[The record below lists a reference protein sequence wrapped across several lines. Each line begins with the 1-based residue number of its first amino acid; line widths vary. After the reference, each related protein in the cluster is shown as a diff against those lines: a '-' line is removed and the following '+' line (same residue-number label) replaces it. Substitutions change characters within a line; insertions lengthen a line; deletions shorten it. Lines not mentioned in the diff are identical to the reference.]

1 MGQTQILSEEETSMG
16 LGAYSVLRY
25 TDDVGDQRINLGVF
39 VWHPVDGYRCRLSPS
54 LDRVQAIDPRI
65 ALTPLRR
72 QIGTIK
78 ETLTTSQNRD
88 ALDDL
93 CKTFRRG
100 LVVSSPYPAR
110 IVSADE
116 TVERLY
122 GLVVSPVHEIRR
134 ASSQKNFERSLKKTI
149 EVSLAAGWRK
159 ARIQQIAHRN
169 IDRIPINIGLRTQLS
184 PSGPCTLWH
193 PLSFQSESRPET
205 HMAVAKSTILDILKT
220 RTVDQYRHDRQ
231 IVAVLA
237 PKARAAA
244 MMDDVVTSLR
254 SAADQVLVTNDNDE
268 TLMARVQ
275 EGLRASDGSKR
286 KGA

>member
-1 MGQTQILSEEETSMG
+1 MG

-25 TDDVGDQRINLGVF
+25 TDEVGDQRINLGVC
-39 VWHPVDGYRCRLSPS
+39 VWHPVDGYRCRFSPS
-54 LDRVQAIDPRI
+54 LHRVQAIDPRI

-78 ETLTTSQNRD
+78 ETLTTSQNRNT
-88 ALDDL
+88 LDDL
-93 CKTFRRG
+93 CKTFRHG

-122 GLVVSPVHEIRR
+122 GLVVSPVQEIRR

-149 EVSLAAGWRK
+149 EVSLTAGWPK
-159 ARIQQIAHRN
+159 ARMQQIACRN
-169 IDRIPINIGLRTQLS
+169 IDRIPINIGLRTQLG
-184 PSGPCTLWH
+184 PSGPGTLWH
-193 PLSFQSESRPET
+193 PLSFQSESRPEA
-205 HMAVAKSTILDILKT
+205 HMVVAKSTILDILKT
-220 RTVDQYRHDRQ
+220 RTVDQYRRDRQ

-237 PKARAAA
+237 PRARTAA
-244 MMDDVVTSLR
+244 MMDDVVASLR
-254 SAADQVLVTNDNDE
+254 SAGDHVLVTNDNDE

-286 KGA
+286 KSA